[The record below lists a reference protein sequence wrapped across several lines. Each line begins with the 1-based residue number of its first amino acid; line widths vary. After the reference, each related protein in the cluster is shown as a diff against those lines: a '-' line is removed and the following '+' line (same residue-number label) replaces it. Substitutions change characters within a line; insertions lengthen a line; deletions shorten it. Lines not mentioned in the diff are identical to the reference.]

1 MSRANGFLLTIE
13 GVDAVGK
20 KTQSRL
26 LNSRFK
32 LKHLKI
38 KLLAFPDYTTPIGR
52 EIKAFLAGNRN
63 HPPELVHILFAANR
77 WEKREELRSLLG
89 EGNTI
94 IVNRYTESNLVYGK
108 ANGLSLEWLANL
120 ENGLPRSDLVI
131 VLDAPPTFLASR
143 RSVNKDVYEADLRL
157 QERVRKTYRELARK
171 FRWIIIDATGDVET
185 VHRRIL
191 KAVSPEIPRLD

>member
-1 MSRANGFLLTIE
+1 MSRANGFLLAIE

-38 KLLAFPDYTTPIGR
+38 KLLAFPDYATPIGK

-63 HPPELVHILFAANR
+63 YPPELIHILFAANR
-77 WEKREELRSLLG
+77 WEKRDELRRLLG
-89 EGNTI
+89 EGNTV
-94 IVNRYTESNLVYGK
+94 IVNRYKESNLVYGK

-171 FRWIIIDATGDVET
+171 FPWVIIDATGDVET

-191 KAVSPEIPRLD
+191 KAVSAEIPRLD